1 MLCERKELLGMCMWM
16 CIFVSGWWQSLIRS
30 HHVELSWSV
39 TQSAQQL
46 DDSLLLASPGINQSC
61 KSSPAS
67 GCCSCDTENGVFA
80 NSYELPSK
88 NQFVSTEQRQN
99 CHLTTAAVNSGSVI
113 TLSCL
118 RIHCLFCSASYF
130 HHFSSF
136 FTPNKW
142 QRQICWHSSR
152 SILQSWT
159 QSGAFICIILCWEA
173 RVSLVCKNHSHILP
187 LHSELSWAELVHC
200 SKVSWDTK
208 KVSKTDPSCHDCA
221 RTALH

>member
-1 MLCERKELLGMCMWM
+1 MHLSTPSLSLKCCVRGRSCQECVCECVFSYL
-16 CIFVSGWWQSLIRS
+16 VDDN
-30 HHVELSWSV
+30 HWSEV
-39 TQSAQQL
+39 TTWSSAGQSAQQL
-46 DDSLLLASPGINQSC
+46 DDSQLLASPGINQSC

-113 TLSCL
+113 TTLSCL

-130 HHFSSF
+130 HHFSLF

-159 QSGAFICIILCWEA
+159 QSGAFICIILCWEPES
-173 RVSLVCKNHSHILP
+173 RLFVRITLTSFLSTP
-187 LHSELSWAELVHC
+187 SWADALFKGFMGYKKGVKNR
-200 SKVSWDTK
+200 SIMSWL
-208 KVSKTDPSCHDCA
+208 C
-221 RTALH
+221 

>member
-1 MLCERKELLGMCMWM
+1 M
-16 CIFVSGWWQSLIRS
+16 
-30 HHVELSWSV
+30 ELSWSV

-113 TLSCL
+113 TTLLSQNTLFVLL
-118 RIHCLFCSASYF
+118 RQL
-130 HHFSSF
+130 FSSF
-136 FTPNKW
+136 FLVFYPKQVTKANLLTLL
-142 QRQICWHSSR
+142 QIDIAVLNTVW
-152 SILQSWT
+152 SIHLYY
-159 QSGAFICIILCWEA
+159 FVL
-173 RVSLVCKNHSHILP
+173 
-187 LHSELSWAELVHC
+187 
-200 SKVSWDTK
+200 
-208 KVSKTDPSCHDCA
+208 
-221 RTALH
+221 